1 MQMRVSVMKNI
12 SLPTLG
18 ILLAGSL
25 LLGASAQA
33 ADDADPAKL
42 RRVVDEAIR
51 PVLEENGVP
60 GMAVAVT
67 IRGKKHFFNYGVA
80 SKEGGQKV
88 SENTIFEIG
97 SVSKTFTATLGAYA
111 QAQGKLSLGDR
122 ASRYL
127 PGLAGSSFDQISL
140 LDLATY
146 TAGGLPL
153 QFPDGVSG
161 ETMVDYYRGWRPDYA
176 PGSTRVYSNP
186 SIGLF
191 GYLAAKSMGEPFD
204 DLMEQKL
211 FPMLGLQNTHI
222 NVPKQRMGDYA
233 FGTSKSGKPIRVS
246 QGVLASEG
254 YGVKTSAADMIRF
267 VEANIN
273 GSGLDE
279 ALQRAIAATQAGYYE
294 VGDTTQG
301 LGWEMY
307 AYPTSLERLVAGNST
322 QMALE
327 PNKVTKLAPPQPM
340 RGDVLV
346 NKTGSTNG
354 FGAYVAFV
362 PSRDIGIV
370 MLANR
375 NYPNPERVK
384 AAHRILQALD
394 GQSD

>member
-1 MQMRVSVMKNI
+1 M
-12 SLPTLG
+12 
-18 ILLAGSL
+18 AGSL
-25 LLGASAQA
+25 LFGASAQA
-33 ADDADPAKL
+33 AEDADAATL

-67 IRGKKHFFNYGVA
+67 VRGKKHVFNYGVA
-80 SKEGGQKV
+80 SKKGGQKV

-127 PGLAGSSFDQISL
+127 PGLAGSSFDQVSL

-153 QFPDGVSG
+153 QFPDGVSS
-161 ETMVDYYRGWRPDYA
+161 ETMVDYYKGWRPDYA
-176 PGSTRVYSNP
+176 AGSTRVYSNP

-191 GYLAAKSMGEPFD
+191 GHLAAKSMGAPFD
-204 DLMEQKL
+204 ELMEQRL
-211 FPMLGLQNTHI
+211 FPMLGLASTYI
-222 NVPKQRMGDYA
+222 SVPKARMGDYA
-233 FGTSKSGKPIRVS
+233 FGYSKAGKPIRVS
-246 QGVLASEG
+246 PGVLDSEA
-254 YGVKTSAADMIRF
+254 YGVKTTAADMIRF
-267 VEANIN
+267 VEANMD

-279 ALQRAIAATQAGYYE
+279 ALQRAMAATQTGYYK

-307 AYPTSLERLVAGNST
+307 AYPASLERLLAGNST

-327 PNKVTKLAPPQPM
+327 PNTVTKLAPPQPM
-340 RGDVLV
+340 QGDVLV
-346 NKTGSTNG
+346 NKTGSTSG

-362 PSRDIGIV
+362 PSKDIGIV

-375 NYPNPERVK
+375 NFPIPARVK

>member
-1 MQMRVSVMKNI
+1 M
-12 SLPTLG
+12 
-18 ILLAGSL
+18 AGSL
-25 LLGASAQA
+25 LFGASAQA
-33 ADDADPAKL
+33 AEDADAATL

-67 IRGKKHFFNYGVA
+67 VRGKRHVFNYGVA
-80 SKEGGQKV
+80 SKKGGQKV

-127 PGLAGSSFDQISL
+127 PGLAGSSFDQVSL

-153 QFPDGVSG
+153 QFPDGVSS
-161 ETMVDYYRGWRPDYA
+161 ETMVDYYKGWRPDYA
-176 PGSTRVYSNP
+176 AGSTRVYSNP

-191 GYLAAKSMGEPFD
+191 GHLAAKSMGAPFD
-204 DLMEQKL
+204 ELMEQRL
-211 FPMLGLQNTHI
+211 FPMLGLASTYI
-222 NVPKQRMGDYA
+222 SVPKARMGDYA
-233 FGTSKSGKPIRVS
+233 FGYSKAGKPIRVS
-246 QGVLASEG
+246 PGVLDSEA
-254 YGVKTSAADMIRF
+254 YGVKTTAADMIRF
-267 VEANIN
+267 VEANMD

-279 ALQRAIAATQAGYYE
+279 ALQRAMAATQTGYYK

-307 AYPTSLERLVAGNST
+307 AYPASLERLLAGNST

-327 PNKVTKLAPPQPM
+327 PNTVTKLAPPQPM
-340 RGDVLV
+340 QGDVLV
-346 NKTGSTNG
+346 NKTGSTSG

-362 PSRDIGIV
+362 PSKDIGIV

-375 NYPNPERVK
+375 NFPIPARVK
-384 AAHRILQALD
+384 AAYRILQALD

>member
-1 MQMRVSVMKNI
+1 M
-12 SLPTLG
+12 
-18 ILLAGSL
+18 AGSL
-25 LLGASAQA
+25 LFGASAQA
-33 ADDADPAKL
+33 AEDADAATL

-67 IRGKKHFFNYGVA
+67 VRGKKHVFNYGVA
-80 SKEGGQKV
+80 SKKGGQKV

-127 PGLAGSSFDQISL
+127 PGLAGSSFDQVSL

-153 QFPDGVSG
+153 QFPDGVSS
-161 ETMVDYYRGWRPDYA
+161 ETMVDYYKGWRPDYA
-176 PGSTRVYSNP
+176 AGSTRVYSNP

-191 GYLAAKSMGEPFD
+191 GHLAAKSMGAPFD
-204 DLMEQKL
+204 ELMEQRL
-211 FPMLGLQNTHI
+211 FPMLGLASTYI
-222 NVPKQRMGDYA
+222 SVPKARMGDYA
-233 FGTSKSGKPIRVS
+233 FGYSKAGKPIRVS
-246 QGVLASEG
+246 PGVLDSEA
-254 YGVKTSAADMIRF
+254 YGVKTTAADMIRF
-267 VEANIN
+267 VEANMD

-279 ALQRAIAATQAGYYE
+279 ALRRAMAATQTGYYK

-307 AYPTSLERLVAGNST
+307 AYPASLERLLAGNST

-327 PNKVTKLAPPQPM
+327 PNTVTKLAPPQPM
-340 RGDVLV
+340 QGDVLV
-346 NKTGSTNG
+346 NKTGSTSG

-362 PSRDIGIV
+362 PSKDIGIV

-375 NYPNPERVK
+375 NFPIPARVK

>member
-1 MQMRVSVMKNI
+1 MRNI
-12 SLPTLG
+12 GLPTVG
-18 ILLAGSL
+18 ILMAGSL
-25 LLGASAQA
+25 LFGASAQA
-33 ADDADPAKL
+33 AEDADAATL

-67 IRGKKHFFNYGVA
+67 VRGKKHVFNYGVA
-80 SKEGGQKV
+80 SKKGGQKV

-127 PGLAGSSFDQISL
+127 PGLAGSSFDQVSL

-153 QFPDGVSG
+153 QFPDGVSS
-161 ETMVDYYRGWRPDYA
+161 ETMVDYYKGWRPDYA
-176 PGSTRVYSNP
+176 AGSTRVYSNP

-191 GYLAAKSMGEPFD
+191 GHLAAKSMGAPFD
-204 DLMEQKL
+204 ELMEQRL
-211 FPMLGLQNTHI
+211 FPMLGLASTYI
-222 NVPKQRMGDYA
+222 SVPKARMGDYA
-233 FGTSKSGKPIRVS
+233 FGYSKAGKPIRVS
-246 QGVLASEG
+246 PGVLDSEA
-254 YGVKTSAADMIRF
+254 YGVKTTAADMIRF
-267 VEANIN
+267 VEANMD

-279 ALQRAIAATQAGYYE
+279 ALQRAMAATQTGYYK

-307 AYPTSLERLVAGNST
+307 AYPASLERLLAGNST

-327 PNKVTKLAPPQPM
+327 PNTVTKLAPPQPM
-340 RGDVLV
+340 QGDVLV
-346 NKTGSTNG
+346 NKTGSTSG

-362 PSRDIGIV
+362 PSKDIGIV

-375 NYPNPERVK
+375 NFPIPARVK